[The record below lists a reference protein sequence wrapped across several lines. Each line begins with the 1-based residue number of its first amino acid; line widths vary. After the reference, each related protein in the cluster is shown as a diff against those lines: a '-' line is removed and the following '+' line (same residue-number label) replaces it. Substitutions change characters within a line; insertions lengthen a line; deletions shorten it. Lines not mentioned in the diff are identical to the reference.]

1 MTDKIKTYGKANPI
15 IKEWV
20 RVKELRTFNPHT
32 RALLSNSG
40 LREYKPR
47 LSRSKL
53 IIGMSI
59 ITLCLLTP
67 FTNLL
72 IPFITRWGLR

>member
-1 MTDKIKTYGKANPI
+1 MTNKIKTYGKANPI

-20 RVKELRTFNPHT
+20 RVKELRSFNPHT
-32 RALLSNSG
+32 RALLSNRG
-40 LREYKPR
+40 LTEYKPK
-47 LSRSKL
+47 LSKSKI
-53 IIGMSI
+53 IIGIGI

-72 IPFITRWGLR
+72 IPFITGWSLR